1 MQRPENSA
9 ISTIVPLL
17 FLQNLLLKKISSLRN
32 LSFWLKKRAG
42 QLYYYIDI
50 EYFPMAPQILSR
62 QRRTKLFGKQLILLK
77 TVLHLCSDK
86 MLAKIL
92 DSILIMIESKWSI
105 GKYFFR
111 LFLYSYQKDTNCP
124 NESMWIIMDLS
135 TQDCNVKK
143 NQIRN
148 LEIILS
154 FFLNIFSSCFKYLF
168 TLQNYILK
176 FSYPSCIILIHFNFV
191 FIFAIKTFIK
201 SLITKQSKREQVKRT
216 KLKVSFEIPS
226 KKNWLNLL
234 LLRCLV
240 NNWNLIF

>member
-1 MQRPENSA
+1 MAFYRSINRKWKKFKTNIKKIPIKPIKMQRPENSA

-154 FFLNIFSSCFKYLF
+154 FFFEYFFFMFQIFFYVAKLHTQILIPIMYHTH
-168 TLQNYILK
+168 TLQFCFYFCN
-176 FSYPSCIILIHFNFV
+176 
-191 FIFAIKTFIK
+191 
-201 SLITKQSKREQVKRT
+201 
-216 KLKVSFEIPS
+216 
-226 KKNWLNLL
+226 
-234 LLRCLV
+234 
-240 NNWNLIF
+240 